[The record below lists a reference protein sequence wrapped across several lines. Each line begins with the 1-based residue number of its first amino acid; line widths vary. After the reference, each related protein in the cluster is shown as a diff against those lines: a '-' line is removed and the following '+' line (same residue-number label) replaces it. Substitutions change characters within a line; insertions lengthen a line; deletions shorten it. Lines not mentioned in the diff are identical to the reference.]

1 MDNSQLINDIVE
13 NVVESLTPLLKQNFK
28 SNDNELMTVEETAKY
43 LKVSKSF
50 VYEKIHKKEIPFHKV
65 GKFPR
70 FRKSH
75 IDIWIKNPYHPA
87 LSIYNLNAIE
97 RGWEN
102 YERTV

>member
-1 MDNSQLINDIVE
+1 MKFEIDDNQLIDKIANKVIQQL
-13 NVVESLTPLLKQNFK
+13 SPLLKQNPK
-28 SNDNELMTVEETAKY
+28 NNDNELMTVEETAKY

-97 RGWEN
+97 RG
-102 YERTV
+102 